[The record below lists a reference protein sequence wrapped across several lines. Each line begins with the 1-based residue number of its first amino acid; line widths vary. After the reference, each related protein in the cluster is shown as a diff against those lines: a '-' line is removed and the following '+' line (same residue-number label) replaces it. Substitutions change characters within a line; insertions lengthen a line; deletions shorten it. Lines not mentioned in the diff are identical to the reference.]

1 MEIKDFYFRIN
12 QFIHYKRSAVG
23 AHALHSPFVF
33 TLYTEIILK
42 SAKHY
47 SDEIET
53 LRKALHKNHDLI
65 ETTEFKSQTVVLKS
79 ISDIAKTSLSRRKFS
94 AFLYLLANHLQVD
107 SILETGT
114 SLGINTLYLSRSSA
128 KSITTIEGSTVI
140 SDLAQKNFHQL
151 QASKIELINANMYD
165 CLEQQIV
172 RNQPDFYFLDAD
184 HRSSSIAFCIDLIL
198 RHTPNAKCIVIHDI
212 YWSKDMMEMW
222 QELIQDPRFPL
233 TIDLYQ
239 AGILF
244 PNMDMEK
251 QHFTLHF

>member
-1 MEIKDFYFRIN
+1 MRIKDIYFRIH
-12 QFIHYKRSAVG
+12 QFIRYKRSAVG

-33 TLYTEIILK
+33 TLYTQIISK
-42 SAKHY
+42 SARHY
-47 SDEIET
+47 NNKIET
-53 LRKALHKNHDLI
+53 LRKALYKNHDLI
-65 ETTEFKSQTVVLKS
+65 ETTEFKNQTVILKS
-79 ISDIAKTSLSRRKFS
+79 ISNIAKTSLSRRKFS
-94 AFLYLLANHLQVD
+94 AFLYLLANHLRVD

-114 SLGINTLYLSRSSA
+114 SLGINTLYLAQSSS
-128 KSITTIEGSTVI
+128 KSVTTIEGSTVLA
-140 SDLAQKNFHQL
+140 DLALRNFHHL
-151 QASKIELINANMYD
+151 QVSKIELINANLYD

-198 RHTPNAKCIVIHDI
+198 RHTPNAKCVVIHDI
-212 YWSKDMMEMW
+212 YWSKDMMEIW

-233 TIDLYQ
+233 TIDIYQ

-244 PNMDMEK
+244 PNMEMEK